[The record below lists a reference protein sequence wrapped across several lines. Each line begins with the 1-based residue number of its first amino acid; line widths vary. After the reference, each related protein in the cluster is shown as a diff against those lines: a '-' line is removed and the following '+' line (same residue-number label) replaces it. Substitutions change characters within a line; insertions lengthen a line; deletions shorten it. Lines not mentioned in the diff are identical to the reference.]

1 MGDKHVLTRREFT
14 RESALAVLAGVT
26 ITVSGCGDD
35 SPSGPSGSPN
45 DEVGSVSANHG
56 HSAVITEA
64 QLQAGNAIS
73 LNIRGNAPHP
83 HTVDLSA
90 TELQQIS
97 AGQRVSKVSSND
109 DGHTHDV
116 TFN

>member
-1 MGDKHVLTRREFT
+1 M
-14 RESALAVLAGVT
+14 
-26 ITVSGCGDD
+26 
-35 SPSGPSGSPN
+35 
-45 DEVGSVSANHG
+45 
-56 HSAVITEA
+56 
-64 QLQAGNAIS
+64 AGNAIS